1 MEVALRPDRR
11 GREEPPALMPV
22 RVRAER
28 TRGQER
34 PRHPCF
40 AGPAVARAPR
50 HVLDRNRRA
59 HDVANAFQLQH
70 EVVAVRSHFDLEVAV
85 PVRAEQEELE
95 HLVLPELPHATDG
108 NRRRRIAAEGR
119 VDEHDEIVAFDAC
132 IDVRDLV
139 LGDRLPVPR
148 RRDGDAHDG
157 AITAIV
163 VVVQKYGGSSL
174 KDVDGIQQVADRVVA
189 TVRQGQ
195 QVCVVVSAMGNT
207 TNELLALAR
216 KVSPNPARREL
227 DLLVSVGERVSMT
240 LLAMAIADRGV
251 EAQSFTGSQSG
262 IVTDEEHVRARVIE
276 IRPERIQ
283 KALAENRVAIVAGFQ
298 GMSRAR
304 EVTTL
309 GRGGSDTTAV
319 VLAAALGAEWCEI
332 CSDVDGVYTADPR
345 IVPDATK
352 HDTLSLDAA
361 LALGRGGAK
370 VLLADALAYAK
381 ERGVALRAAA
391 TKDAPGSGT
400 LLVPG
405 PTTESF
411 AGVTTR
417 IDAELLLADAV
428 AARSLSVPVAFA
440 WAEGSGLALVVP
452 LENLPERSALALP
465 PGIRSEGPI
474 ATVTVVGKTVSEPAG
489 ISAAV
494 AATEP
499 FGLRGWAADGVSWT
513 AALRSGS
520 ADDAVRTLHSVLGRR
535 S

>member
-1 MEVALRPDRR
+1 
-11 GREEPPALMPV
+11 
-22 RVRAER
+22 
-28 TRGQER
+28 
-34 PRHPCF
+34 
-40 AGPAVARAPR
+40 
-50 HVLDRNRRA
+50 
-59 HDVANAFQLQH
+59 
-70 EVVAVRSHFDLEVAV
+70 
-85 PVRAEQEELE
+85 
-95 HLVLPELPHATDG
+95 
-108 NRRRRIAAEGR
+108 
-119 VDEHDEIVAFDAC
+119 
-132 IDVRDLV
+132 
-139 LGDRLPVPR
+139 
-148 RRDGDAHDG
+148 
-157 AITAIV
+157 V

-174 KDVDGIQQVADRVVA
+174 KDVEGIQKVADRVVA

-216 KVSPNPARREL
+216 RVSPNPQRREL

-276 IRPERIQ
+276 IRPDRIQ
-283 KALAENRVAIVAGFQ
+283 HALAANRVAIVAGFQ

-352 HDTLSLDAA
+352 HERLSLDAA
-361 LALGRGGAK
+361 LALARGGAK

-381 ERGVALRAAA
+381 EQGVALRAAA
-391 TKDAPGSGT
+391 TKDPPGTGT

-405 PTTESF
+405 PVVEPF
-411 AGVTTR
+411 AGIAARTH
-417 IDAELLLADAV
+417 AELLVADVA
-428 AARSLSVPVAFA
+428 AARSLHVPVAFA
-440 WAEGSGLALVVP
+440 WPSGSELALVVP
-452 LENLPERSALALP
+452 LDNLPERASLVLP
-465 PGIRSEGPI
+465 PGVRSEGPI
-474 ATVTVVGKTVSEPAG
+474 ATVTVVGDSVADPDG
-489 ISAAV
+489 VAV
-494 AATEP
+494 AVEVLAP

-513 AALRSGS
+513 GAIHFEH
-520 ADDAVRTLHSVLGRR
+520 ADNAVRTLHSALEKRT
-535 S
+535 

>member
-1 MEVALRPDRR
+1 
-11 GREEPPALMPV
+11 
-22 RVRAER
+22 
-28 TRGQER
+28 
-34 PRHPCF
+34 
-40 AGPAVARAPR
+40 
-50 HVLDRNRRA
+50 
-59 HDVANAFQLQH
+59 
-70 EVVAVRSHFDLEVAV
+70 
-85 PVRAEQEELE
+85 
-95 HLVLPELPHATDG
+95 
-108 NRRRRIAAEGR
+108 
-119 VDEHDEIVAFDAC
+119 
-132 IDVRDLV
+132 
-139 LGDRLPVPR
+139 
-148 RRDGDAHDG
+148 
-157 AITAIV
+157 V

-174 KDVDGIQQVADRVVA
+174 KDVEGIQKVADRVVA

-216 KVSPNPARREL
+216 KVSPNPQRREL

-276 IRPERIQ
+276 IRPDRIQ
-283 KALAENRVAIVAGFQ
+283 QALAANRVAIVAGFQ

-352 HDTLSLDAA
+352 HERLSLDAA
-361 LALGRGGAK
+361 LALARGGAK

-391 TKDAPGSGT
+391 TKDAPGTGT

-405 PTTESF
+405 PVIEPF
-411 AGVTTR
+411 AGIAARTH
-417 IDAELLLADAV
+417 AELFVANTG
-428 AARSLSVPVAFA
+428 AARSLHVPVSFA
-440 WAEGSGLALVVP
+440 WPAGKELALVVP
-452 LENLPERSALALP
+452 LDNLPERASLVLP
-465 PGIRSEGPI
+465 PGARSEGTI
-474 ATVTVVGKTVSEPAG
+474 ATITVVGHSVSDPDG
-489 ISAAV
+489 VAV
-494 AATEP
+494 AIEVLEP
-499 FGLRGWAADGVSWT
+499 FGLRGWGADGVSWT
-513 AALRSGS
+513 GAIHSEH
-520 ADDAVRTLHSVLGRR
+520 ADDAVRTLHSSLETHT
-535 S
+535 

>member
-1 MEVALRPDRR
+1 
-11 GREEPPALMPV
+11 
-22 RVRAER
+22 
-28 TRGQER
+28 
-34 PRHPCF
+34 
-40 AGPAVARAPR
+40 
-50 HVLDRNRRA
+50 
-59 HDVANAFQLQH
+59 
-70 EVVAVRSHFDLEVAV
+70 
-85 PVRAEQEELE
+85 
-95 HLVLPELPHATDG
+95 
-108 NRRRRIAAEGR
+108 
-119 VDEHDEIVAFDAC
+119 
-132 IDVRDLV
+132 
-139 LGDRLPVPR
+139 
-148 RRDGDAHDG
+148 
-157 AITAIV
+157 V

-174 KDVDGIQQVADRVVA
+174 KDVEGIQKVAERVVA

-216 KVSPNPARREL
+216 RVSPNPQRREL

-276 IRPERIQ
+276 IRPDRIQ
-283 KALAENRVAIVAGFQ
+283 HALAANRVAIVAGFQ

-332 CSDVDGVYTADPR
+332 CSDIDGVYTADPR

-352 HDTLSLDAA
+352 HERLSIDAA
-361 LALGRGGAK
+361 LALARGGAK

-391 TKDAPGSGT
+391 TKDPPGTGT

-405 PTTESF
+405 PVVEPF
-411 AGVTTR
+411 AGITARTH
-417 IDAELLLADAV
+417 AELLVSDV
-428 AARSLSVPVAFA
+428 AAARALEVPVAFA
-440 WAEGSGLALVVP
+440 WPSGGELALVVP
-452 LENLPERSALALP
+452 LDNLPERASLVLP
-465 PGIRSEGPI
+465 PGARSEGPI
-474 ATVTVVGKTVSEPAG
+474 ATVTVVGHSVAAPDG
-489 ISAAV
+489 VAV
-494 AATEP
+494 AVEVLAP
-499 FGLRGWAADGVSWT
+499 FGLRGWSADGVSWT
-513 AALRSGS
+513 AALHPGS
-520 ADDAVRTLHSVLGRR
+520 VDDAVRTLHSALGRPP

>member
-1 MEVALRPDRR
+1 MEVALGTDRR
-11 GREEPPALMPV
+11 RCVEAPTLVAV
-22 RVRAER
+22 RVRAEGSGR
-28 TRGQER
+28 EQRA
-34 PRHPCF
+34 RHPRL
-40 AGPAVARAPR
+40 ARPTTVAAARD
-50 HVLDRNRRA
+50 VLDRDRCA
-59 HDVANAFQLQH
+59 HDVAHALELQH
-70 EVVAVRSHFDLEVAV
+70 QVVSVRPDLDLEVVV
-85 PVRAEQEELE
+85 PVRAQQEELE
-95 HLVLPELPHATDG
+95 HLVLPELPHAADG
-108 NRRRRIAAEGR
+108 DGRRRVPAER
-119 VDEHDEIVAFDAC
+119 SVDEHDEIVA
-132 IDVRDLV
+132 IEPRVEVGDLGLV
-139 LGDRLPVPR
+139 DRGAVPGI
-148 RRDGDAHDG
+148 RDGDAHAR

-174 KDVDGIQQVADRVVA
+174 KDVDGIQNVADRVVA

-216 KVSPNPARREL
+216 KVSPNPPRREL

-276 IRPERIQ
+276 IRPDRIQ
-283 KALAENRVAIVAGFQ
+283 KALAANRVAIVAGFQ

-345 IVPDATK
+345 VVPEAGK

-361 LALGRGGAK
+361 LSLARGGAK

-391 TKDAPGSGT
+391 TKDPSGTGT

-405 PTTESF
+405 PVTEPF
-411 AGVTTR
+411 AGIAARTH
-417 IDAELLLADAV
+417 AELLLADR
-428 AARSLSVPVAFA
+428 AAAKSLSVPVAFA
-440 WAEGSGLALVVP
+440 WPSGAELALVVP
-452 LENLPERSALALP
+452 LDNLPERASLVLP
-465 PGIRSEGPI
+465 RGARSEGAI
-474 ATVTVVGKTVSEPAG
+474 ATVTVVGLSVAEPRG
-489 ISAAV
+489 IATAV
-494 AATEP
+494 EVAEP
-499 FGLRGWAADGVSWT
+499 FGLRGWAADGASWT
-513 AALRSGS
+513 GAVRREL
-520 ADDAVRTLHSVLGRR
+520 ADDLVRTLHSALETGG
-535 S
+535 